1 MPLEAGEELATIAE
15 VIDEVPQDRGLEVE
29 AQI

>member
-1 MPLEAGEELATIAE
+1 MPLEAAEEVATIPK